1 MADEVHQIR
10 VDHPLRLGTALS
22 NDLLNRR
29 NFSRSIAKV
38 LERVSNEVGLV
49 MSVEG
54 EWGSGKTSVLAMLEE
69 LLTADPTPRSPIIV
83 HFNPWL
89 VGDRDALLRQFL
101 AVITKEV
108 ALADHASDGKK
119 VAKKLL
125 AYSKGFD
132 LLKLIPGAE
141 PWASI
146 VKSVMESVGTT
157 TESIAEY
164 KTPDIEERKQE
175 LEKALAK
182 YSRRIIVLID
192 DIDRLFPAEVFEM
205 VRIVKAVG
213 DLPNIGY
220 VLAWD
225 SSYVSLALEKLKV
238 PHSERHLDKVVQVRL
253 PIPPLS
259 YSMRMAIME
268 QGLRNLPHDA
278 LKEYFHNSDERLPL
292 AFYHGLSDL
301 IETPRDV
308 VRLYDIVQT
317 IEVGLRGEI
326 HLADIIALAA
336 IMIKAPLVY
345 ELLSKSPEAF
355 VGRRPGGKNFLSK
368 EEELIQA
375 HAKARNDA
383 IDKSSSPRAAREL
396 IEWLFPKI
404 CIGEAKFGF
413 SAPSFTEGHIGHPE
427 RLLVALQFCMK
438 PDDVSLVS
446 VQQYLTKPEKR
457 AGVIETLH
465 VDSCVDFLHKLG
477 EMTKGLK
484 NHVTINVADLGLSI
498 ARLVDQPVFSKR
510 AHARNSIWEQRTS
523 RRAASIIDTIVQEC
537 NFPDK
542 EGLAETIIADEQS
555 LSVASEV
562 VLTSFASSRSAGDTK
577 PEYHLFASVE
587 RREQLLKVFA
597 DNVEQAAIEGNL
609 FSKSSPDFILWA
621 LALHVPKRCKHI
633 LKKIAQHDT
642 KLDKFVEAHLRD
654 GSDSVKGQIYALP
667 KDVKHLTA
675 FAPLDHFRELALAR
689 LSDPTLEYPTKAAWQ
704 AILEE
709 RPIYGK
715 DGSIPDR

>member
-29 NFSRSIAKV
+29 NFAQSIAKL

-54 EWGSGKTSVLAMLEE
+54 EWGSGKTSVLTMLEE
-69 LLTADPTPRSPIIV
+69 LLTEDTTPRSPIVV

-108 ALADHASDGKK
+108 ALADHTGDGKK
-119 VAKKLL
+119 IAKKLI

-146 VKSVMESVGTT
+146 AKSVMESVGNT

-175 LEKALAK
+175 LEKALSK
-182 YSRRIIVLID
+182 YPTRIIVLID

-205 VRIVKAVG
+205 IRIVKAVG

-225 SSYVSLALEKLKV
+225 SSYVSLALEKLNV
-238 PHSERHLDKVVQVRL
+238 PHSERYLDKVVQVRL
-253 PIPPLS
+253 PVPPLS

-268 QGLRNLPHDA
+268 QGLRNLPKDA
-278 LKEYFHNSDERLPL
+278 LKEYFHDSEERLPL
-292 AFYHGLSDL
+292 AFHHGLSDL

-326 HLADIIALAA
+326 HLADIIVLAA

-355 VGRRPGGKNFLSK
+355 VGRRPGGRNFFNK
-368 EEELIQA
+368 EEELIQS

-383 IDKSSSPRAAREL
+383 IDSSTSPRALREL
-396 IEWLFPKI
+396 IEWLFPKV
-404 CIGEAKFGF
+404 CIGEDRFGF
-413 SAPSFTEGHIGHPE
+413 SAPSFTEGHIGHPD
-427 RLLVALQFCMK
+427 RLLVALQLCMRR
-438 PDDVSLVS
+438 DDVSLVS

-457 AGVIETLH
+457 AGVIKTLH
-465 VDSCVDFLHKLG
+465 VDSCVDFLQKLG
-477 EMTKGLK
+477 DMAKGLK
-484 NHVTINVADLGLSI
+484 NHVPINVADLGLSI
-498 ARLVDQPVFSKR
+498 AQLVDQPVFSER
-510 AHARNSIWEQRTS
+510 AHARNSIWERRTS
-523 RRAASIIDTIVQEC
+523 RLAASIIDTIAQEC
-537 NFPDK
+537 NFPDT
-542 EGLAETIIADEQS
+542 EQLAETIIADGQS

-577 PEYHLFASVE
+577 PEYHLLASME
-587 RREQLLKVFA
+587 KREQLLKVFS
-597 DNVEQAAIEGNL
+597 DNVEQAANEGNL
-609 FSKSSPDFILWA
+609 FAKSSPDFILWA
-621 LALHVPKRCKHI
+621 LVLHVPKRCKHI
-633 LKKIAQHDT
+633 LKKIEQHDT
-642 KLDKFVEAHLRD
+642 KLDRFVEAHLRD

-667 KDVKHLTA
+667 EDLQCLTA
-675 FAPLDHFRELALAR
+675 FAPLDYFKKLASAR
-689 LSDPTLEYPTKAAWQ
+689 LSDLTLDYPTRAAWQ
-704 AILEE
+704 AIQDE
-709 RPIYGK
+709 RRVYGK